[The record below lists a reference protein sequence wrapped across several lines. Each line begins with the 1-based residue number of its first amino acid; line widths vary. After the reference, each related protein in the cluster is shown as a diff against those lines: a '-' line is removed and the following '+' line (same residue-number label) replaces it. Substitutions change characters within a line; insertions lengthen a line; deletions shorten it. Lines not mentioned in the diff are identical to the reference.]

1 MYDNQNYPWY
11 MQKSPGFVALYNG
24 LFEVIKNVSPLGIGD
39 AFNIDELPAGNAL
52 FTVGKMWGITDNPSF
67 FDGLIYDVDSWS
79 ETKVWSGSVSTLET
93 TLYRNYLRMKIF
105 IQNNRYSLITLKK
118 ALEILIGDGNA
129 EVSITED
136 LMKFTINIKAGR
148 EMIRILQTIN
158 SYDLYFMGQ
167 PCGIH
172 YEFNYELAE
181 GV

>member
-1 MYDNQNYPWY
+1 MYNNQNYPWY

-39 AFNIDELPAGNAL
+39 AFNIDKLPAGDAL
-52 FTVGKMWGITDNPSF
+52 FTIGKMWGVTDNPSF

-79 ETKVWSGSVSTLET
+79 ETKVWSGSVSTLEA

-105 IQNNRYSLITLKK
+105 MQNNRYSLITLKK
-118 ALEILIGDGNA
+118 ALEILIGNGDA
-129 EVSITED
+129 EVSIDEY
-136 LMKFTINIKAGR
+136 LMGFTINIKADR
-148 EMIRILQTIN
+148 ETIRILQTIN